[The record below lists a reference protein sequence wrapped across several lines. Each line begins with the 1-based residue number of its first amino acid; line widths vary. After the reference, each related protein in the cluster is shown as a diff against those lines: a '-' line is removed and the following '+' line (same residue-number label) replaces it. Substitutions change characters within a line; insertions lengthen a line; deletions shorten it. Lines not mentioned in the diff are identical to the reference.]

1 MKKFISCLVALSFLS
16 ACAQKSEN
24 IQASYVSPL
33 QYNSYSCPQIEQE
46 IARVSR
52 KVSEISGVQDKQA
65 NKDAAALG
73 VGLVIFWPALFFMI
87 GSDKKEE
94 LARLK
99 GEYDALEQSAIQ
111 KNCSVA
117 KHITKS
123 RAAAAAKAAAEE
135 AEKKEKSSK
144 NWNN

>member
-1 MKKFISCLVALSFLS
+1 MKKFVSCLVALSFLS

-33 QYNSYSCPQIEQE
+33 QYNSYSCSQVEQE
-46 IARVSR
+46 ISRVSR

-99 GEYDALEQSAIQ
+99 GEYDALEQTAIQ

-117 KHITKS
+117 KQITKS
-123 RAAAAAKAAAEE
+123 RAMAAEKAAAAE
-135 AEKKEKSSK
+135 AEKQEQAGK